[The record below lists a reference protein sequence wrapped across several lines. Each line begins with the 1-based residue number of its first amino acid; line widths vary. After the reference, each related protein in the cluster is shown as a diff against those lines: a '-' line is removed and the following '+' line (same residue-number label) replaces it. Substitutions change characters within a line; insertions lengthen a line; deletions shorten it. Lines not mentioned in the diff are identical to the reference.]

1 MDESPIR
8 GEIRTLDFASD
19 EPSEEFDYDAAFAG
33 AGPDSDI
40 DWSRAEPQ
48 FTEEATAE
56 FGENGTVVIDFPQA
70 HGAVNSPPVVV
81 NREELI
87 FLSASLGA
95 GQLDVALTLPEAAA
109 IFDALG
115 EALVSGS

>member
-19 EPSEEFDYDAAFAG
+19 KPSDEFDYDAAFNEG
-33 AGPDSDI
+33 APDSTI

-48 FTEEATAE
+48 FPEEAA
-56 FGENGTVVIDFPQA
+56 ILDFPQA
-70 HGAVNSPPVVV
+70 QGTVGSRPVTV

-95 GQLDVALTLPEAAA
+95 GQLDVALTIPEAED

-115 EALVSGS
+115 SALA